1 MGYYYF
7 YKELKMDTVSTIL
20 WTIALTSALWMFYL
34 GYKMHRSLIYLRKTL
49 ESVTKTHEVDK

>member
-7 YKELKMDTVSTIL
+7 YKELNMDTVSTIL
-20 WTIALTSALWMFYL
+20 WTAAITSGLWMCYL
-34 GYKMHRSLIYLRKTL
+34 GYKMHRSLKYLLSTL

>member
-1 MGYYYF
+1 
-7 YKELKMDTVSTIL
+7 MDTVSTIL

-49 ESVTKTHEVDK
+49 ESATKTHEVDK